1 MPETP
6 RLALPLITAGQTQ
19 KDVTHNDALLAL
31 DRLVALAVESRSLPT
46 PPPTPALGSC
56 YIVSAAGAAAWGHPA
71 GTLLHWQ
78 GAGWLAQTPRD
89 GQIVMIADESAMLVH
104 DGSWQA
110 QWPVTGL
117 RIAGRTV
124 LAASPDAV
132 ALPSGG
138 SVVDSQARATLAVL
152 VAALQQQGIVN

>member
-1 MPETP
+1 M
-6 RLALPLITAGQTQ
+6 
-19 KDVTHNDALLAL
+19 
-31 DRLVALAVESRSLPT
+31 ESRSLAL
-46 PPPTPALGSC
+46 PPATPALGSC
-56 YIVSAAGAAAWGHPA
+56 YIVPAAGATAWGHPA

-78 GAGWLAQTPRD
+78 GAGWLARTPRD
-89 GQIVMIADESAMLVH
+89 GQIVMITDESAMLVH
-104 DGSWQA
+104 GGNWQA

-117 RIAGRTV
+117 RVAGRTV
-124 LAASPDAV
+124 LAASPGAV